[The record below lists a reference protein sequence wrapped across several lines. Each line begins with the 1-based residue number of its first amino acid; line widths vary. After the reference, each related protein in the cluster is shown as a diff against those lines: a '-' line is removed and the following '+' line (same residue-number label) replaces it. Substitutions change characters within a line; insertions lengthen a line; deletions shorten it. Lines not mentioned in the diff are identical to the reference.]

1 MRDIGAPCGDKKVN
15 SGVQVNRCEGEVQ
28 SWVWFAPR
36 MEESVPFAGD
46 EQPNVSP
53 TVAARR

>member
-1 MRDIGAPCGDKKVN
+1 VKGRVVVAAVRLFVCLSVCL
-15 SGVQVNRCEGEVQ
+15 RREGMV
-28 SWVWFAPR
+28 
-36 MEESVPFAGD
+36 VPFAGD